1 MSRLRIGGWSCCKP
15 WVAFV
20 ALLCF
25 ALLGLAQTSRAPVPP
40 PTQEEPAAPVVIPSG
55 AAQSLWS
62 NSKNRLLRIRIVP
75 IGQSSQTSVGSGFFV
90 SPDGLVISN
99 FHVISQVAL
108 KPERY
113 EIQYELPDG
122 EKGKLSLLA
131 VDVVHD
137 LSLLQLQNAQNAQ
150 SAASAPAKLR
160 DPFNFRPLAKPLA
173 RGERIFS
180 LGNPLDVG
188 FAVTEG
194 TYNGLVE
201 RSFVPNLF
209 FSGTMNGGM
218 SGGPAVDAA
227 GQVIGVNVAKRMDG
241 EQVSFLVPAEHALR
255 LLTSATKPPKD
266 IQPQTK
272 PMYPEVTQQLLAHQ
286 QELTKRFLAE
296 PWASQFHGQVNVP
309 IPADTFFRCWGS
321 REQSE
326 NKALQY
332 ARNNCRMETQLFT
345 GDGSTGFF
353 STQYEA
359 YEADKLGTAR
369 FMDRYSRSFQNEYF
383 SASVRPATKPLCEEG
398 FVQSSNG
405 PPLRTVVC
413 MQAFKKFPGLY
424 QLSVLVATLDQN
436 TQGVLSRFNAS
447 GVSMDSAKLLTKH
460 FLSGFTWKK

>member
-1 MSRLRIGGWSCCKP
+1 MSRLLYLGSGYCKSFL
-15 WVAFV
+15 AFA
-20 ALLCF
+20 ALLFF
-25 ALLGLAQTSRAPVPP
+25 AVLGLAQTGPSLNSAPGLTPKP
-40 PTQEEPAAPVVIPSG
+40 EESPAPIVIPSG
-55 AAQSLWS
+55 AAQSLWTS
-62 NSKNRLLRIRIVP
+62 SKNRLLRIRIVP

-90 SPDGLVISN
+90 SAEGLVVSN

-137 LSLLQLQNAQNAQ
+137 LSLLRLQ
-150 SAASAPAKLR
+150 SAAGVSAKPR
-160 DPFNFRPLAKPLA
+160 DPFNFRPPAKPLA

-209 FSGTMNGGM
+209 FSGAMNGGM

-227 GQVIGVNVAKRMDG
+227 GQVIGINVAKRLDG
-241 EQVSFLVPAEHALR
+241 EQVSFLVPAEHAMR
-255 LLTSATKPPKD
+255 LLAATTKPPKE
-266 IQPQTK
+266 IRPQTK
-272 PMYPEVTQQLLAHQ
+272 PMYREVTQQLLAHQ

-296 PWASQFHGQVNVP
+296 PWKSQFHGQVNVP

-321 REQSE
+321 REQSD

-332 ARNNCRMETQLFT
+332 ARNNCRMETQLYT

-353 STQYEA
+353 ATQYEA

-369 FMDRYSRSFQNEYF
+369 FMERYSRSFQNETF

-398 FVQSSNG
+398 FVQSPNG

-413 MQAFKKFPGLY
+413 MQAFKKFVGLY

-447 GVSMDSAKLLTKH
+447 GVSMDSAKLLTQH
-460 FLSGFTWKK
+460 FLSGFTWAK